1 MKTVR
6 YYEAVED
13 EALGN
18 YTDVDTQNPE
28 GLILAFNNIGFFA
41 CEI

>member
-13 EALGN
+13 EVLGN
-18 YTDVDTQNPE
+18 YTDVKTHNPE
-28 GLILAFNNIGFFA
+28 GLIRAFNNIGFA
-41 CEI
+41 AYEI